1 MCSKL
6 GCVCTGS
13 QFFVLSIEEFLESK
27 ESIGWESRD
36 FRFGFEAKKAAAAAA
51 YQEELRMRAKEA
63 AERREKAGVGSG
75 PRELLISRNTTRN
88 TLNSPQ
94 FQNHLKMVT
103 SIWKP
108 NDI

>member
-1 MCSKL
+1 MFKT
-6 GCVCTGS
+6 GFVCTCS
-13 QFFVLSIEEFLESK
+13 QFFVLSIEEVLESK
-27 ESIGWESRD
+27 ESIEWESL
-36 FRFGFEAKKAAAAAA
+36 EAKKAAAAAA

-63 AERREKAGVGSG
+63 AERREKARRGSG